1 MPRGY
6 TYVLAGE
13 VVATLLDLPK
23 RQQWRLSD
31 AFVSLANNPHKF
43 GRYTE
48 TDSEGHV
55 IQFHFEAGWWI
66 GCWADDAVK
75 ELRITEVVQV

>member
-6 TYVLAGE
+6 NYVLAGE

-23 RQQWRLSD
+23 RQQCRLSD
-31 AFVSLANNPHKF
+31 VFVSLANNPHKF

-48 TDSEGHV
+48 TDAEGHS
-55 IQFHFEAGWWI
+55 IQFHLEAG
-66 GCWADDAVK
+66 
-75 ELRITEVVQV
+75 